1 MLHTTLWDLFMYAMS
16 RGGMRLGTAM
26 SAQYMG
32 VGTGTGTG
40 YIFQVKVRN
49 PRRHCTARAYRA
61 GRIVSYHKTLTTS
74 ACKTGRDRDMAPAA
88 KGL

>member
-1 MLHTTLWDLFMYAMS
+1 MYMMS

-32 VGTGTGTG
+32 VGTGYGYSCIILQAQ

-61 GRIVSYHKTLTTS
+61 RGMGV
-74 ACKTGRDRDMAPAA
+74 
-88 KGL
+88 